1 MFYTLSQWL
10 FTSLNYLYIHIY
22 IYFYLSYLKEIYI
35 FINNF
40 NKKKLCKPFY
50 SEWNLLWSWSVVLYT
65 IRFIV
70 FFSLRE
76 GRGANGGKHE
86 RGRIFN
92 ERVTNLEE
100 FSCKTSMVS
109 VANFFQKYFHRRF
122 LVVLNMSLYIKIFNL
137 KGIRNRCSGWFRKRV
152 VFICITNS
160 AQVPAKD
167 WKTCCYLKTVYMP
180 LIAFCIIITDRF
192 KIQPSKYEPVQGDW

>member
-35 FINNF
+35 FINNT

-50 SEWNLLWSWSVVLYT
+50 YEWNLLCSWSVVLYT
-65 IRFIV
+65 IHFIV
-70 FFSLRE
+70 FFSLK
-76 GRGANGGKHE
+76 GGAGGANWGKHE
-86 RGRIFN
+86 RTTIFN
-92 ERVTNLEE
+92 ERLTNLEENYE

-122 LVVLNMSLYIKIFNL
+122 LVGLNTSLYIKIFNL

-152 VFICITNS
+152 VFICIKNS
-160 AQVPAKD
+160 AKVPAKEC
-167 WKTCCYLKTVYMP
+167 KTCC
-180 LIAFCIIITDRF
+180 
-192 KIQPSKYEPVQGDW
+192 

>member
-1 MFYTLSQWL
+1 M
-10 FTSLNYLYIHIY
+10 
-22 IYFYLSYLKEIYI
+22 
-35 FINNF
+35 
-40 NKKKLCKPFY
+40 
-50 SEWNLLWSWSVVLYT
+50 VLYT

-122 LVVLNMSLYIKIFNL
+122 LVVLNTSLYIKIFNL

-152 VFICITNS
+152 VFICIKNS
-160 AQVPAKD
+160 AQVLQ
-167 WKTCCYLKTVYMP
+167 KTEKHAVTLKQYICR
-180 LIAFCIIITDRF
+180 LLHFA
-192 KIQPSKYEPVQGDW
+192 